1 MRNSMWL
8 AVLVVSALALA
19 ACGDDAGGGG
29 GSTGEGGSVGDGGHD
44 GEGGHG
50 APQGSTSS
58 TSTVSGTSSSS
69 SSTGGGDAAPAA
81 PILDEVAPMHGALH
95 VYWTNV
101 ADDCDDVEGE
111 RMTPDEAFAVFF
123 TVPGTV
129 DNEADDE
136 ATDPATDYTYRVRC
150 RRGETYSAYSN
161 ELTASP
167 Q

>member
-1 MRNSMWL
+1 MSFSKWSWGVL
-8 AVLVVSALALA
+8 AVSAMALA
-19 ACGDDAGGGG
+19 ACGDDTGGGG
-29 GSTGEGGSVGDGGHD
+29 GAGGGAGTGGHD

-50 APQGSTSS
+50 TTQAATTSA
-58 TSTVSGTSSSS
+58 TTSGTS

-81 PILDEVAPMHGALH
+81 PVLDEVMAMHGALH

-101 ADDCDDVEGE
+101 ADDCDEVEGE
-111 RMTPDEAFAVFF
+111 RMVGDAEFEVFF

-129 DNEADDE
+129 DNEADDG
-136 ATDPATDYTYRVRC
+136 ATDPATEYTYRVRC
-150 RRGETYSAYSN
+150 LRGEMYSDYSN